1 MPVGIQTTRT
11 INEPLLRKG
20 LNSAIFLGPDVVP
33 DYSKMIPM
41 QHFSDSQ
48 KFAQWASYGSL
59 PTAPEVAEGS
69 PTPVYSIATRWTKTL
84 YIVKDAIST
93 SLTKEAL
100 KTDQYGVFTVSM
112 HGKMMRNS
120 LDQKQNVR
128 LADVMNGGF
137 TNSGTYA
144 GWDGSAFFASDHATE
159 IGNIG
164 VNTIGSAGS
173 YTVSPLS
180 PTNLGIL
187 MGVAQAT
194 VTDQGEQWPII
205 MAGGKLV
212 VPSALDEPS
221 KRYLK
226 GSEQPGTANREMSV
240 IKGAFE
246 AMTFPYLVNQFN
258 WFVFLEDNNM
268 FELTRMERESQFYWN
283 QSNWEYVAS
292 TMQEKTYSFTDWRR
306 SFGVKGA

>member
-20 LNSAIFLGPDVVP
+20 LNSAIFLGPSEVP
-33 DYSKMIPM
+33 DYTQKLHM

-48 KFAQWASYGSL
+48 KFAQWASYGTL
-59 PTAPEVAEGS
+59 PTAPEVAEGAS
-69 PTPVYSIATRWTKTL
+69 TPIHSIATRWTKTL
-84 YIVKDAIST
+84 YIVKDAIGT

-100 KTDQYGVFTVSM
+100 KTDQYGIFTVGM

-128 LADVMNGGF
+128 LADVLNGGF
-137 TNSGTYA
+137 TNSGVYA

-164 VNTIGSAGS
+164 VNTIGSGGA
-173 YTVSPLS
+173 YTVSALS

-187 MGVAQAT
+187 MGVAMAT
-194 VTDQGEQWPII
+194 VTDQGEQFPL
-205 MAGGKLV
+205 MLDGAQLV
-212 VPSALDEPS
+212 VPSALDEPAR
-221 KRYLK
+221 RYLL

-240 IKGAFE
+240 IKSGYTAI
-246 AMTFPYLVNQFN
+246 TFPYLVNQFN
-258 WFVFLEDNNM
+258 WFVLMPNNNM
-268 FELTRMERESQFYWN
+268 FELTRMEREAQFYWN
-283 QSNWEYVAS
+283 QENWEYVAS

-306 SFGVKGA
+306 AFGVKGA